1 MPRKNDLVTLDVT
14 DMTHEGSGVGHLDGM
29 AVFVPASAVGD
40 RLLVRLVKV
49 NKTHCFGKIEQV
61 LTSSPDR
68 VPPDCPVSRRCGGCV
83 FRHVSYEAEL
93 RYKQAFVQQ
102 NLRRIG
108 GIELEVEPILPSPRT
123 EGYRNKAQYP
133 VRMQKGKLAAGFFA
147 PRTHEVIDCHDCRLQ
162 PPGFAR
168 ILETVLGYLRD
179 CRVPVYDETAG
190 TGLVRH
196 VYLRAGQRSGETMV
210 CLVVNG
216 DRLPHER
223 ELVERLRACDP
234 RIVSIVL
241 NVNDRPTNVILGR
254 ETRVLYGKGQISDV
268 LCGVEFDLSP
278 QSFYQVNSPGAERL
292 YGVAAD
298 FAALTGEETVIDLY
312 CGAGTIGLSLAG
324 RCKEVIGVEVVPQA
338 VENAVANARRA
349 GISNARFFCAD
360 AAEAAARLAREGIRP
375 GVVILDPPRKGC
387 EEAVLESVARMA
399 PGRVVMVSCNSATMA
414 RDCAVFARLGY
425 ETVRCRPV
433 DMFPR
438 TAHVETVVLL
448 SKLNTK
454 QHIEVELNLDEL
466 DLTSAESKATYDE
479 IKAYVL
485 EKHGLKVS
493 SLYISQV
500 KRKCGLDVGQNY
512 NLSKK
517 EDAKVPQ
524 CPPKKEAAIMEA
536 LKYFQML

>member
-1 MPRKNDLVTLDVT
+1 MTQKNELVTLEIT

-49 NKTHCFGKIEQV
+49 NKTHCYGKLEEILV
-61 LTSSPDR
+61 PSPDR
-68 VPPDCPVSRRCGGCV
+68 IPSDCPVSRRCGGCV

-93 RYKQAFVQQ
+93 RYKRSFVQQ

-108 GIELEVEPILPSPRT
+108 GIDPEVEPILPSPQAD
-123 EGYRNKAQYP
+123 GYRNKAQYP

-162 PPGFAR
+162 PPGFGK
-168 ILETVLGYLRD
+168 ILETVLDYLQEY
-179 CRVPVYDETAG
+179 RVPVYDEAARQ
-190 TGLVRH
+190 GLLRH
-196 VYLRAGQRSGETMV
+196 VYLRAGQKSGEVMV

-234 RIVSIVL
+234 QIVSIL
-241 NVNDRPTNVILGR
+241 INVNDRSTNVILGR
-254 ETRVLYGKGQISDV
+254 ETRVLYGKGQIRDV
-268 LCGVEFDLSP
+268 LCGVTFDLAP
-278 QSFYQVNSPGAERL
+278 QSFYQVNSPGAEQL
-292 YGVAAD
+292 YGVAAEY
-298 FAALTGEETVIDLY
+298 AALTGAETVIDLY

-338 VENAVANARRA
+338 VDNAVANARRA
-349 GISNARFFCAD
+349 GIGNARFFCAD
-360 AAEAAARLAREGIRP
+360 AAEAVARLAREGTRP
-375 GVVILDPPRKGC
+375 DVVILDPPRKGC
-387 EEAVLESVARMA
+387 EEAVIESIARMA
-399 PGRVVMVSCNSATMA
+399 LRRVVMISCNSATMA

-448 SKLNTK
+448 SRETYPQTIEIKM
-454 QHIEVELNLDEL
+454 EVETGEVK
-466 DLTSAESKATYDE
+466 EHPTYKRIQQYVE
-479 IKAYVL
+479 EKYGFKVHTAY
-485 EKHGLKVS
+485 
-493 SLYISQV
+493 IAQV
-500 KRKCGLDVGQNY
+500 KRMYGLDMRKAPNAVEQRKHEY
-512 NLSKK
+512 H
-517 EDAKVPQ
+517 P
-524 CPPKKEAAIMEA
+524 CPPEKVEAIKNA
-536 LKYFQML
+536 LRHFRVIE